1 MKRLSDK
8 TMQKIRILQ
17 LVLTV
22 ALAALSCVK
31 APPDSYRD
39 GSLWL
44 QHLGTLVLLLPL
56 LADLKLRKF
65 SLPVCIGLFVFTC
78 LHILGA
84 RYLYSDVPYARWAER
99 LFGWRITMAAV
110 HPNKFDRLVHLAFGL
125 LLLPLFVQVS
135 QYWFKV
141 KNFMHALL
149 LGWLF
154 VQCFGMLYEIFEWL
168 LSVFMRQ
175 TVADGYNGQQG
186 DLWDAQKDMFLAL
199 IGSTI
204 TAAFLAL
211 LHRFARKP
219 AATEDT

>member
-8 TMQKIRILQ
+8 TMQRARIAQ

-31 APPDSYRD
+31 APPDSYKD

-65 SLPVCIGLFVFTC
+65 SLSVCIGLFVFTC

-84 RYLYSDVPYARWAER
+84 RYLYSDVPYGVWAKR
-99 LFGWRITMAAV
+99 LFGWRITMAGV

-135 QYWFKV
+135 QYWLKV
-141 KNFMHALL
+141 RNFMHALL

-204 TAAFLAL
+204 TAAALAL
-211 LHRFARKP
+211 HHRLTRKP